1 MYYAAFR
8 IPDFIYS
15 VFYLGVVSV
24 LFLPIFN
31 DLYAKNRDQAWRF
44 FGAMMNWVLIMLG
57 AAALVLLF
65 AAPAIVKLMVPG
77 FSPQQ
82 ISIVANMTRLMLIQ
96 PIILGVS
103 NIISGAL
110 QSFGRFAAASMG
122 HISYNAG
129 IIFGILVLVPSFGI
143 YGLVGGVLV
152 GAFLHL
158 AMQLPSFNQIRENFT
173 FRLASDF
180 QIVKP
185 YVKLI
190 PPRMF
195 NVASNQINALFV
207 TILASG
213 AASGSLAAFSLAHDI
228 ANLPYGIIAHSLAI
242 AAFPTLARLAF
253 HDREKFSHSV
263 NGALKKI
270 VFFLIP
276 ISLFLIVF
284 RAQIVRL
291 TLGYGKF
298 DWDDTMLTLNALL
311 IFSWGI
317 VFYGLAP
324 LLIRV
329 FFALQN
335 TVIPFIAALT
345 GNIITIGMG
354 LMLIRAEG
362 FFGGIV
368 GLSLAVVA
376 GQIMTTLILIVSLAK
391 RALLDTSWFVKK
403 GSLIALASVAA
414 AASGRLWLGAFEFF
428 YNERAFGL
436 ALQTGFSMVGTLAVL
451 VILFKRFKIEELD
464 QTLRALKQ
472 KFSR

>member
-1 MYYAAFR
+1 MFKKILSHQSSSISSAAFTVAIFTVIGSLFSIFRNTLLAARFGAGEELDMYYAAFR

-180 QIVKP
+180 QIVQP

-190 PPRMF
+190 TPR
-195 NVASNQINALFV
+195 
-207 TILASG
+207 
-213 AASGSLAAFSLAHDI
+213 
-228 ANLPYGIIAHSLAI
+228 
-242 AAFPTLARLAF
+242 R
-253 HDREKFSHSV
+253 
-263 NGALKKI
+263 
-270 VFFLIP
+270 
-276 ISLFLIVF
+276 
-284 RAQIVRL
+284 
-291 TLGYGKF
+291 
-298 DWDDTMLTLNALL
+298 
-311 IFSWGI
+311 
-317 VFYGLAP
+317 
-324 LLIRV
+324 
-329 FFALQN
+329 
-335 TVIPFIAALT
+335 
-345 GNIITIGMG
+345 
-354 LMLIRAEG
+354 
-362 FFGGIV
+362 
-368 GLSLAVVA
+368 
-376 GQIMTTLILIVSLAK
+376 
-391 RALLDTSWFVKK
+391 
-403 GSLIALASVAA
+403 
-414 AASGRLWLGAFEFF
+414 
-428 YNERAFGL
+428 
-436 ALQTGFSMVGTLAVL
+436 
-451 VILFKRFKIEELD
+451 
-464 QTLRALKQ
+464 
-472 KFSR
+472 